1 MDEDEAEDVAR
12 PFEGLVRRSHVLEA
26 GSTVLVMER
35 YDGDVEVG
43 CVLIAVHEGRRHEVR
58 VKTVA
63 WGSAFGVEAIPLT
76 LVVTGLAEGAAYAGA
91 SLVSPSSG

>member
-1 MDEDEAEDVAR
+1 MDEDDDEVAK
-12 PFEGLVRRSHVLEA
+12 PFEGLIRRSHVIEP
-26 GSTVLVMER
+26 GSVVLVMER

-43 CVLIAVHEGRRHEVR
+43 TVLVAVHERARIEVR

-76 LVVTGLAEGAAYAGA
+76 LVVTGLADGVSYAGA
-91 SLVSPSSG
+91 SLVSPSR